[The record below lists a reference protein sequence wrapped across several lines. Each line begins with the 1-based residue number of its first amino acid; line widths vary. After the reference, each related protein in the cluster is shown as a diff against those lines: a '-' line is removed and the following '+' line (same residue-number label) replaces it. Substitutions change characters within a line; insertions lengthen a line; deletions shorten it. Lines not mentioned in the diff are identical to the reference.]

1 MPALAGNHSE
11 EDCLVLAANIRIVLT
26 AMVERMEEAVKD
38 GKELDAAVS
47 KLLEMEERRKQPKLK
62 QASRNSIMRQRV
74 VNEKA
79 PIVSSY

>member
-47 KLLEMEERRKQPKLK
+47 KLLKMEERRKQPKLK
-62 QASRNSIMRQRV
+62 QARRNSIMRQRV